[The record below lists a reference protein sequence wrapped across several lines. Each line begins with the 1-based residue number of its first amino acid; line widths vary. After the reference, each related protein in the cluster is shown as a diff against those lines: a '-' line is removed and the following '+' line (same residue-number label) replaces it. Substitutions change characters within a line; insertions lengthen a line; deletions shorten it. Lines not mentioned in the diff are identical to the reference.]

1 MGGRLA
7 FVLGATLA
15 LALGLPANAENL
27 LERNFWLSG
36 PNYQAVVPFCEDPAV
51 LGKIMARFAEKE
63 RLFWQSDL
71 QIVGFDRIHETA
83 FRPWARGAPDTIP
96 RRYCSGQALVSDTR
110 KRQLYYWIGEDTGW
124 IGATWGVE
132 WCVVGLDRNWA
143 YNPGCRM
150 ARP

>member
-1 MGGRLA
+1 MKLY
-7 FVLGATLA
+7 TA
-15 LALGLPANAENL
+15 LDVSLRSVAICVIDEQG
-27 LERNFWLSG
+27 
-36 PNYQAVVPFCEDPAV
+36 VVRYEAKVEADVDRIVACMRSFSP
-51 LGKIMARFAEKE
+51 
-63 RLFWQSDL
+63 DL

-96 RRYCSGQALVSDTR
+96 RRYCSGQALVSDAR